1 MILRMFDELTASG
14 AIALACALLA
24 ALIVVV
30 YLLKRPAFTLATQLW
45 LLFGLGVLPLI
56 TAGFGNAAGLHAT
69 KEVRFCSSC
78 HVMLAHTGDVLDLDS
93 QSLAA
98 RHSRNTLFGDQS
110 CYTCHADYGM
120 FGAVFTKLNGMTHV
134 YHYLLTYRKKTLEET
149 LPELHLYKPFA
160 NANCM
165 QCHSTTNRLWLNL
178 NDHAA
183 AVADVRSGKLS
194 CASEGCH
201 GYAHPF
207 SKAARAARAAREV
220 P

>member
-1 MILRMFDELTASG
+1 MIARMFESFSATG
-14 AIALACALLA
+14 AIALGSAGLA
-24 ALIVVV
+24 ALIVIA
-30 YLLKRPAFTLATQLW
+30 YLWRRPAFTLAAQLW
-45 LLFGLGVLPLI
+45 LFLGLGVLPLA

-69 KEVRFCSSC
+69 KQVRFCSSC
-78 HVMLAHTGDVLDLDS
+78 HVMLAHTGDVLDPDS

-98 RHSRNTLFGDQS
+98 RHSRNALFGEES

-120 FGAVFTKLNGMTHV
+120 FGAVFTKLNGMSHV

-160 NANCM
+160 NGNCM

-178 NDHAA
+178 DDHASA
-183 AVADVRSGKLS
+183 LVELRSGKVS

-207 SKAARAARAAREV
+207 TKTLRERQARKEGL
-220 P
+220 